1 MRTKT
6 FLLISLIMVV
16 SIMLSGCAGTAMAQ
30 TTNEQTSSNPRTIN
44 VTGNGKIYLTPDI
57 VYISV
62 GVHTEN
68 KDAAEAVT
76 ANNATSKKVSDVLK
90 SFNIDPKDI
99 RTSNFNIYPQQ
110 IFDQNGK
117 VEGNM
122 YIVDNSVY
130 VTVRDLTKV
139 SSVLGKVIEAGAN
152 SISGVEFDVADKTEA
167 LSKAREAAVADA
179 RSQAEE
185 LSKAA
190 GVTLGNVQNINIY
203 TASSPIPLYDA
214 KGMGGAQLSAA
225 TNVPITPGQL
235 TVSVDV
241 NMVFE
246 IK

>member
-6 FLLISLIMVV
+6 YLIISLMMVV
-16 SIMLSGCAGTAMAQ
+16 SIMLSGCASSAMAQ
-30 TTNEQTSSNPRTIN
+30 SSNEQTTPNLRTIN

-90 SFNIDPKDI
+90 SFNIDSKDI

-110 IFDQNGK
+110 IYDQNGK
-117 VEGNM
+117 VEGIM
-122 YIVDNSVY
+122 YIVENSVY
-130 VTVRDLTKV
+130 VTVRDLTKI

-152 SISGVEFDVADKTEA
+152 SISGVEFDVADKTAA
-167 LSKAREAAVADA
+167 LSQAREAAVADA

-185 LSKAA
+185 LCKAA
-190 GVTLGNVQNINIY
+190 GVTLGDVQSINIY
-203 TASSPIPLYDA
+203 NTSSPTPLYDA
-214 KGMGGAQLSAA
+214 KGMGGAELAA
-225 TNVPITPGQL
+225 STNVPITPGQL

-241 NMVFE
+241 NMVFDL
-246 IK
+246 K